1 MTETLR
7 AAALFGLTEA
17 EVLDDGLS
25 RDEPVSDVDPDE
37 DLDEGVDPR
46 EQDAEQAPAHIATHP
61 GDGKEAETIKRD
73 HLDDDTDEDGE
84 RVDD

>member
-37 DLDEGVDPR
+37 EESDLDEGVEPR
-46 EQDAEQAPAHIATHP
+46 EQDAEQGPAHIATHP
-61 GDGKEAETIKRD
+61 GDGKEAEVTQRD
-73 HLDDDTDEDGE
+73 HLGADE
-84 RVDD
+84 RVGD